1 MARDDQHLTS
11 PEPIDRLL
19 RIAYEEELAGNRS
32 DRTPVRFIWV
42 AGGEEQKYL
51 RLERIGV
58 LRFINEEMTKALLQL
73 PANGG
78 IVADEIAR
86 FDEKV
91 EEIEPSSLG
100 LQGLVCPDRSP
111 QRVVQK
117 AITGTNW
124 NGHRF
129 FGLKAVRD
137 RASDTKSSATPKPN
151 SLLDIGMSTTH
162 AAFAPATPDRSTHLA
177 T

>member
-1 MARDDQHLTS
+1 M
-11 PEPIDRLL
+11 
-19 RIAYEEELAGNRS
+19 
-32 DRTPVRFIWV
+32 WV

-58 LRFINEEMTKALLQL
+58 LKFIDEEMAEALLQL

-100 LQGLVCPDRSP
+100 LQGLVCLDRSP
-111 QRVVQK
+111 QRVV
-117 AITGTNW
+117 
-124 NGHRF
+124 
-129 FGLKAVRD
+129 
-137 RASDTKSSATPKPN
+137 
-151 SLLDIGMSTTH
+151 
-162 AAFAPATPDRSTHLA
+162 
-177 T
+177 